1 MIEDQGYRGTLLY
14 RRWKLSWYFKKSQ
27 RQFSMLIG
35 ISVFIDTRSLGDCS
49 PMITNDSSAHK
60 MEAIFQEASHQGGI
74 SRAPRGKASP
84 IPLFLWP
91 QDLAE

>member
-1 MIEDQGYRGTLLY
+1 
-14 RRWKLSWYFKKSQ
+14 
-27 RQFSMLIG
+27 MLIG

-49 PMITNDSSAHK
+49 PMVTNDSSAHK

-91 QDLAE
+91 QDLTE